1 VRRTAKLF
9 KNGGSQA
16 VRLPAEFR
24 IDGDH
29 VEIWRD
35 ESSGHL
41 VIAQPRPWHSWQEF
55 YALRDSLGGV
65 PDDFMRDR
73 DDDVSIRDPFAA
85 S

>member
-1 VRRTAKLF
+1 MRRTAKLF

-24 IDGDH
+24 IDADH

-35 ESSGHL
+35 ESTGHL
-41 VIAQPRPWHSWQEF
+41 IIAQPRPWHTWEEF

-65 PDDFMRDR
+65 PDDFMLDR
-73 DDDVSIRDPFAA
+73 EDEISTRDPFAG